1 MNNNEN
7 QNKKINQ
14 AVILAGGIGTRLK
27 PYTDTMPKPLYPIN
41 NIPFIDYLIHQIKSF
56 EIYNVLILL
65 GYLPEK
71 ITNYLGDGSRHG
83 VNITYDIAPL
93 NDETGARLKHA
104 ISKIYDKFLLLYCDN
119 YCPIDYSKL
128 LNDF

>member
-41 NIPFIDYLIHQIKSF
+41 NIPFIDYLIHQIES
-56 EIYNVLILL
+56 
-65 GYLPEK
+65 
-71 ITNYLGDGSRHG
+71 
-83 VNITYDIAPL
+83 
-93 NDETGARLKHA
+93 
-104 ISKIYDKFLLLYCDN
+104 
-119 YCPIDYSKL
+119 
-128 LNDF
+128 

>member
-14 AVILAGGIGTRLK
+14 AVILARGIGTRLK

-56 EIYNVLILL
+56 EIYNV
-65 GYLPEK
+65 
-71 ITNYLGDGSRHG
+71 
-83 VNITYDIAPL
+83 
-93 NDETGARLKHA
+93 
-104 ISKIYDKFLLLYCDN
+104 
-119 YCPIDYSKL
+119 
-128 LNDF
+128 